1 MTKNLEITPEA
12 EQDITAITLNILQQ
26 SSLEAAKTAALE
38 FQNQLNQLM
47 KFSDKGRPVG
57 SDGNKEIV
65 LIGLPYVAVYNVSH
79 DTVTII
85 RILYAGSQPQ

>member
-1 MTKNLEITPEA
+1 MTKNLDITPEA
-12 EQDITAITLNILQQ
+12 EQDISAITLNILQQ
-26 SSLEAAKTAALE
+26 ASLDAAKAAALE
-38 FQNQLNQLM
+38 FKNQLNQLM
-47 KFSDKGRPVG
+47 KFYDKGRPVG

-65 LIGLPYVAVYNVSH
+65 LIGLPYVAVYSVSH